1 MTNVIKFTPKLETID
16 RWRCEGCGCEA
27 MLLLWTGAVVCVACS
42 AYQPSLAWEYK
53 CAGEDV
59 TTGHDR

>member
-1 MTNVIKFTPKLETID
+1 MTNVIEFTPKLETID
-16 RWRCEGCGCEA
+16 RWRCGGCGCEA

-42 AYQPSLAWEYK
+42 AYQPSLAWEYE
-53 CAGEDV
+53 CAWEDV